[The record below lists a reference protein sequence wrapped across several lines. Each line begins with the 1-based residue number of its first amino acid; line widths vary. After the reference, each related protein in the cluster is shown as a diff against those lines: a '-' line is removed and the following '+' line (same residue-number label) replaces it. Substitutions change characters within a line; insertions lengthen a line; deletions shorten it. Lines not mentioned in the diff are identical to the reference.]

1 MADRYPHNKPLT
13 PPLTSNISTVTT
25 SAPGIPKM
33 PSKHGKSSGEPP
45 EILQHLGRAAL
56 AYGISRLA
64 RQESSKSSDRSSTQ
78 SATPK
83 KRKHNPSASSP
94 SKSKSHHTTSSRS
107 KDKDDKSDEN
117 STASSHRSS
126 RSHSRKR
133 SSNSRASAG
142 AGDDNK
148 ELHHHMSQLAAGVLA
163 FGVQRYMHHRHERKR
178 QKAATPSGAADPR
191 GSRDPQQPVRGLF
204 GAGGA
209 GKPRVDP
216 ELSAALASLDGEL
229 QGTAQ
234 ELGRLAKKK
243 PDHRDC
249 EVHRGLVDSEQRI
262 QRALDGLRS
271 SVNNVRNLHP
281 GVQGPD
287 RTVPVA
293 AAAATGRKREERA
306 RKREAE
312 ARIWE
317 AEVRS
322 REAEARGREGRV
334 RGERMPAPPPPERD
348 GARRQREKLSRDT
361 RERFGGYE
369 RRSRVRDDWGG
380 LGRGGEG
387 RWMRW

>member
-1 MADRYPHNKPLT
+1 
-13 PPLTSNISTVTT
+13 
-25 SAPGIPKM
+25 M
-33 PSKHGKSSGEPP
+33 PSKRGKSSGEPP

-64 RQESSKSSDRSSTQ
+64 RQESSKSGDKSSTQ

-83 KRKHNPSASSP
+83 KRKHGSSP
-94 SKSKSHHTTSSRS
+94 SSSSKSKSHHTSSRS
-107 KDKDDKSDEN
+107 KDMQDKSDDN

-133 SSNSRASAG
+133 SSKSRASAG
-142 AGDDNK
+142 AGVDNN

-178 QKAATPSGAADPR
+178 QKAAAPSGAADPR
-191 GSRDPQQPVRGLF
+191 GSRGPQQPARGIF
-204 GAGGA
+204 DAGGA

-234 ELGRLAKKK
+234 ELGRLARKK

-262 QRALDGLRS
+262 QRGLDGLRS

-281 GVQGPD
+281 GVEGPE
-287 RTVPVA
+287 RTVPM
-293 AAAATGRKREERA
+293 AAATGRKREERA

-312 ARIWE
+312 ARIRE
-317 AEVRS
+317 AEARS
-322 REAEARGREGRV
+322 REAELRNREGRV
-334 RGERMPAPPPPERD
+334 KGERMPAPPPPERD
-348 GARRQREKLSRDT
+348 GARRGREKPSWDT
-361 RERFGGYE
+361 GERYDGYE
-369 RRSRVRDDWGG
+369 RRSRARDDWGG
-380 LGRGGEG
+380 FGARGEG
-387 RWMRW
+387 RWMR

>member
-1 MADRYPHNKPLT
+1 
-13 PPLTSNISTVTT
+13 
-25 SAPGIPKM
+25 M

-64 RQESSKSSDRSSTQ
+64 RQESSKSSDKSSTQ

-83 KRKHNPSASSP
+83 KRKHNSSP
-94 SKSKSHHTTSSRS
+94 SSSSKSKSHHTTSRS
-107 KDKDDKSDEN
+107 KDKDDKSDDN

-133 SSNSRASAG
+133 SSKSRASAG
-142 AGDDNK
+142 GGDDK

-178 QKAATPSGAADPR
+178 QKAAAPPGAGNPPGRR
-191 GSRDPQQPVRGLF
+191 GPEQPARGIF

-234 ELGRLAKKK
+234 ELGRLARKK

-262 QRALDGLRS
+262 QRGLDGLRS

-281 GVQGPD
+281 GVEGPE
-287 RTVPVA
+287 RAVPVA
-293 AAAATGRKREERA
+293 AAGATGRKREERA

-312 ARIWE
+312 ARIRE
-317 AEVRS
+317 AEARS
-322 REAEARGREGRV
+322 REAEVRGREGRV
-334 RGERMPAPPPPERD
+334 RRERMPAPPPPERD
-348 GARRQREKLSRDT
+348 GARRQREKPSWDT
-361 RERFGGYE
+361 RERFDGYE
-369 RRSRVRDDWGG
+369 RRSRGRDDWGG
-380 LGRGGEG
+380 LGVGGEG

>member
-1 MADRYPHNKPLT
+1 
-13 PPLTSNISTVTT
+13 
-25 SAPGIPKM
+25 M

-64 RQESSKSSDRSSTQ
+64 RQESSKSSDKSSTQ

-83 KRKHNPSASSP
+83 KRKHNSSP
-94 SKSKSHHTTSSRS
+94 STSSKSKSHHTTSRS
-107 KDKDDKSDEN
+107 KDKDDKSDDN

-133 SSNSRASAG
+133 SSKSRTS
-142 AGDDNK
+142 AGDDK

-178 QKAATPSGAADPR
+178 QKAANPSGAADPR
-191 GSRDPQQPVRGLF
+191 GSRGPEQPARGIS

-209 GKPRVDP
+209 GKSRVDP

-243 PDHRDC
+243 PDHRNC
-249 EVHRGLVDSEQRI
+249 EVHRRLVDSEQRI
-262 QRALDGLRS
+262 QRGLDGLRS

-281 GVQGPD
+281 GVEGPE

-293 AAAATGRKREERA
+293 AAAAAGRKREERA

-312 ARIWE
+312 ARIRE

-322 REAEARGREGRV
+322 REAEERGRGGRV
-334 RGERMPAPPPPERD
+334 RRDRMPPPPPPPPERE
-348 GARRQREKLSRDT
+348 GSRWQRDNPSWDT
-361 RERFGGYE
+361 RERFGGDE
-369 RRSRVRDDWGG
+369 RRSRPKDDWGE